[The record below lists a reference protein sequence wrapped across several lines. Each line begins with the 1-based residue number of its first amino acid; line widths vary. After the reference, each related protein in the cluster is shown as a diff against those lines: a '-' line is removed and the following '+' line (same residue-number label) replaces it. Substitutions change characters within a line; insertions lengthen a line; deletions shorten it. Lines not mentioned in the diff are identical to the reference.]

1 MNSVGSNPTHVFSL
15 PAQLALLA
23 HATTRGRPRTR
34 GAVAAS
40 MTGVVARLPTACQ
53 WPRSKVARDLR
64 MKGRKGVRRARSCSW
79 GLTVGMGRR

>member
-23 HATTRGRPRTR
+23 HATTRGQPRMR
-34 GAVAAS
+34 GVVAAS
-40 MTGVVARLPTACQ
+40 TTGVVARLPTACQ
-53 WPRSKVARDLR
+53 WPRSRVARDLR
-64 MKGRKGVRRARSCSW
+64 MKGGKGVRRARSCSW